1 MAYTMDKAMVLETN
15 PNGLENKLSDGFY
28 KGSSSGAKNKSNR
41 DFKNKLN
48 YSSNEE

>member
-1 MAYTMDKAMVLETN
+1 MDKAVVLKKN

-28 KGSSSGAKNKSNR
+28 KGSSSGAKNKSNK

-48 YSSNEE
+48 SSSNEK